1 MAQETLHTAVII
13 PARQIT
19 RARTWTGDTEWYTP
33 AGILE
38 AAAEV
43 MGAIDLD
50 PTSSDAQQAH
60 SSIKAARYF
69 TITDNSLEQR
79 WRGRVF
85 CNSPYARGWIDM
97 FVEKMISAYRAGDIS
112 AGILLTNSSTE
123 TNWWHHAAAACD
135 ALCFP
140 KRRIRFLKVV
150 DGALTRGSS
159 APSHPHTFFYFG
171 RDVKQ
176 FAQVFDRFGLVLR
189 ARGAG
194 GVS

>member
-1 MAQETLHTAVII
+1 MTDVQSHIVAAI

-33 AGILE
+33 ANILE

-43 MGAIDLD
+43 LGTIDLD
-50 PTSSDAQQAH
+50 PASSAAQQAH
-60 SSIKAARYF
+60 APVKATRYF
-69 TITDNSLEQR
+69 TIADNSLEQR

-85 CNSPYARGWIDM
+85 CNPPYASGWIDA
-97 FVEKMISAYRAGDIS
+97 FVEKMVSAYQAGDMS

-123 TNWWHHAAAACD
+123 TDWWRRAIAACD

-150 DGALTRGSS
+150 DGALTRGKSS
-159 APSHPHTFFYFG
+159 PTHPNTLFYFG
-171 RDVKQ
+171 NDVKR
-176 FAQVFDRFGLVLR
+176 FEQVFSRFGLVLR
-189 ARGAG
+189 NPAQAAE
-194 GVS
+194 